1 MANKTVEKTSPD
13 TFLNEMNAIN
23 DKAKDAVIDLLNKQG
38 DKRYIAV
45 PDWEDEC
52 EGDDGDGSE
61 LSIFG
66 IGLDD
71 DDEICIAA
79 VVDNIGNGHGP
90 DDFPQEW
97 TKATELYEP
106 NYCAFYRF
114 VANNIEKAM
123 TKEEAN
129 ELADKY
135 WNGNGCDYGKYDW
148 QDCFIYN
155 GFVKVKL
162 DGKYGFINEDGEEII
177 SCKYEDAD
185 AFSDGLAR
193 VQSKEGW
200 GFVNK
205 DGEEII
211 PCKYEDAD
219 GFSDGLARVQSK
231 EGWGF
236 VNKDGEEII
245 PCKYEDADGFSDGLA
260 RVQSKE
266 GWGFVNENGEE
277 IISCKY
283 EDADAFSD
291 GLARVQSKKGWGFV
305 NKDGEEIISCKYEDA
320 DYFWFGAETAEVK
333 LNGEWITIDKTG
345 KQVTE

>member
-1 MANKTVEKTSPD
+1 MANKTVEKISPD

-23 DKAKDAVIDLLNKQG
+23 NKAKDAVVDLLNKQG
-38 DKRYIAV
+38 NKRYIAV

-123 TKEEAN
+123 TKEEAD

-148 QDCFIYN
+148 HDDCICN
-155 GFVKVKL
+155 GLIKVRL
-162 DGKYGFINEDGEEII
+162 DGKYGFINKDGEEII
-177 SCKYEDAD
+177 PCKYEDAD
-185 AFSDGLAR
+185 AFSDGLAKVKSAEGWGFVNENGEEIIPCKYEDADVFFDGLAR
-193 VQSKEGW
+193 VQSNEGWGW

-211 PCKYEDAD
+211 PCKYKYADA
-219 GFSDGLARVQSK
+219 FSYGLARVQSK
-231 EGWGF
+231 E
-236 VNKDGEEII
+236 
-245 PCKYEDADGFSDGLA
+245 
-260 RVQSKE
+260 
-266 GWGFVNENGEE
+266 
-277 IISCKY
+277 
-283 EDADAFSD
+283 
-291 GLARVQSKKGWGFV
+291 GWGFV

>member
-1 MANKTVEKTSPD
+1 MANKTVEKISPD
-13 TFLNEMNAIN
+13 AFLNEMNAIN

-79 VVDNIGNGHGP
+79 VVDNIGYGHGP

-123 TKEEAN
+123 TKEEAD

-135 WNGNGCDYGKYDW
+135 WNGERD
-148 QDCFIYN
+148 
-155 GFVKVKL
+155 
-162 DGKYGFINEDGEEII
+162 
-177 SCKYEDAD
+177 
-185 AFSDGLAR
+185 
-193 VQSKEGW
+193 
-200 GFVNK
+200 
-205 DGEEII
+205 
-211 PCKYEDAD
+211 
-219 GFSDGLARVQSK
+219 
-231 EGWGF
+231 
-236 VNKDGEEII
+236 
-245 PCKYEDADGFSDGLA
+245 
-260 RVQSKE
+260 
-266 GWGFVNENGEE
+266 
-277 IISCKY
+277 
-283 EDADAFSD
+283 
-291 GLARVQSKKGWGFV
+291 
-305 NKDGEEIISCKYEDA
+305 
-320 DYFWFGAETAEVK
+320 
-333 LNGEWITIDKTG
+333 
-345 KQVTE
+345 